1 MNTSPWSARLKL
13 RIQRAESDD
22 RQIAP
27 PIDKPAGIPAEFIEH
42 AKLMF
47 DLQVLAFQA
56 DLTRM
61 ISFIIGRE
69 GSVRTYE
76 HIGVPDP
83 HHPLSHHRNVVES
96 LEKLTQIN
104 THHMELFA
112 YYLERLAATPDGDGC
127 LLDHMSIMYGCG
139 HSDSNRHLHTNL
151 PIVLLDGFKQAE
163 LKGGRHFVA
172 PAKTPLAN
180 LYVSLMHKM
189 GVQVQ
194 SFGDSTGR
202 LAV

>member
-1 MNTSPWSARLKL
+1 
-13 RIQRAESDD
+13 
-22 RQIAP
+22 
-27 PIDKPAGIPAEFIEH
+27 
-42 AKLMF
+42 
-47 DLQVLAFQA
+47 
-56 DLTRM
+56 
-61 ISFIIGRE
+61 
-69 GSVRTYE
+69 
-76 HIGVPDP
+76 
-83 HHPLSHHRNVVES
+83 
-96 LEKLTQIN
+96 
-104 THHMELFA
+104 MELFA
-112 YYLERLAATPDGDGC
+112 YYLEKLAATPDGDGR
-127 LLDHMSIMYGCG
+127 LLDHRTIMYACG